1 MTLSNSIP
9 AVSTAATV
17 LLVAY
22 NNLRKRCFQFGN
34 FVSFQNVRQSRN
46 DFDSYSS
53 QFKSGNIRLG
63 VINTVSY
70 VFLLPGVDDL
80 QVINNCCIDFFI
92 NIILSI
98 WARLT

>member
-9 AVSTAATV
+9 AVSMAATV

-34 FVSFQNVRQSRN
+34 FVSLQNVLQSRN
-46 DFDSYSS
+46 DFDSFSS
-53 QFKSGNIRLG
+53 QLSGNIQLG

-70 VFLLPGVDDL
+70 IFLLPGVDDL
-80 QVINNCCIDFFI
+80 QVINNCCIDFFY
-92 NIILSI
+92 
-98 WARLT
+98 